1 MKKSFFYI
9 AKVTDNHDED
19 GLDRIKITTQMNEET
34 VSYWLPYLL
43 PISGNDENPIPFPA
57 IGNK

>member
-34 VSYWLPYLL
+34 VSFVP
-43 PISGNDENPIPFPA
+43 
-57 IGNK
+57 